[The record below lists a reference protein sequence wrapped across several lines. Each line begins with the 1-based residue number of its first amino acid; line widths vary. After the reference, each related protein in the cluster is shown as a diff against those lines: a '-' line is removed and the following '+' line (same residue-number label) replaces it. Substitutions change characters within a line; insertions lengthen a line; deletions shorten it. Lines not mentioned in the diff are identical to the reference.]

1 MDYNKL
7 EIIYN
12 GRKIDI
18 KTLYLKAM
26 QNEVEIEQYDVCEA
40 KKLDEV
46 YMLVTKILANISRQ
60 IAYAR
65 YNEKIISEQHF
76 YRLVSKDKER
86 YKSYFIE

>member
-7 EIIYN
+7 EIIYE

-26 QNEVEIEQYDVCEA
+26 QNETEIEQYDVCEA

-60 IAYAR
+60 IAYKR
-65 YNEKIISEQHF
+65 YKEKAISEQYF
-76 YRLVSKDKER
+76 YSLINKEEER